1 MNECLVQ
8 KDCEY
13 TWVPAEPFMA
23 RHCLITQGFSEEDLS
38 ETQSEKKKKL
48 IEQTHYSST
57 TNNLEYNI

>member
-38 ETQSEKKKKL
+38 ETQSEKKK
-48 IEQTHYSST
+48 IY
-57 TNNLEYNI
+57 